1 MRHLVVDSCCAADV
15 IALSYLRAE
24 DQNIFVESHATNV
37 LHGAPVVFSDCNLV
51 VLTKWICQAKGLLK
65 VGKALLGYFEDVL
78 SIDIFKE

>member
-15 IALSYLRAE
+15 IALSYFRAK
-24 DQNIFVESHATNV
+24 DQNIFVESYTTNV

-51 VLTKWICQAKGLLK
+51 VLTEWICQTKGLFE
-65 VGKALLGYFEDVL
+65 VSKALLGYLKDVI

>member
-37 LHGAPVVFSDCNLV
+37 LHRAPVVFSDCNLV

-65 VGKALLGYFEDVL
+65 VGEALLGYFEDVL

>member
-15 IALSYLRAE
+15 IALSYFRAK
-24 DQNIFVESHATNV
+24 DQNIFVESYTTNV
-37 LHGAPVVFSDCNLV
+37 LHGAPVVFSNCNLV
-51 VLTKWICQAKGLLK
+51 VLAKWICQAKGLLK